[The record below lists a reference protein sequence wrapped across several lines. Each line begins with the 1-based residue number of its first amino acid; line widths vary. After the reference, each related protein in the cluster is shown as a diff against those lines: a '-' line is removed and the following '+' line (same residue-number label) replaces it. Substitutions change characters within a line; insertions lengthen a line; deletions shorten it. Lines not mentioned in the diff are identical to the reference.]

1 MKENN
6 SNTTMTEA
14 DFDARCRSMLEAS
27 TAVAPEPRAD
37 LFADSAPKGADLRG
51 AKWGGVALV
60 LVGAL
65 AWVTLSSRD
74 GEAILPG
81 QGAEREAVIEAQ
93 GTELENVAME
103 SASVEAVQEAATTA
117 EQDVSEVGS
126 ALTSTPIPSKTSK
139 ADPSGDVP
147 SEPQA
152 QATEATGQP
161 SAVEQASTASVEAG
175 SSSIPAEPVI
185 SEEPVPAVGA
195 SASNPVDALPVE
207 TAAPAA
213 EELPAAEDVP
223 AETPAN
229 GPKLTLPLTLPSG
242 GGQR

>member
-14 DFDARCRSMLEAS
+14 DFDARCRSMLESS

-103 SASVEAVQEAATTA
+103 SASVEAAQGAATTA

-126 ALTSTPIPSKTSK
+126 ALTSTPIPSSTSK
-139 ADPSGDVP
+139 AKVP
-147 SEPQA
+147 KSPNKTHTSPPPTTTTQ
-152 QATEATGQP
+152 Q
-161 SAVEQASTASVEAG
+161 SSTRK
-175 SSSIPAEPVI
+175 SSHFRTIV
-185 SEEPVPAVGA
+185 
-195 SASNPVDALPVE
+195 
-207 TAAPAA
+207 
-213 EELPAAEDVP
+213 
-223 AETPAN
+223 
-229 GPKLTLPLTLPSG
+229 PKLMFN
-242 GGQR
+242 RR